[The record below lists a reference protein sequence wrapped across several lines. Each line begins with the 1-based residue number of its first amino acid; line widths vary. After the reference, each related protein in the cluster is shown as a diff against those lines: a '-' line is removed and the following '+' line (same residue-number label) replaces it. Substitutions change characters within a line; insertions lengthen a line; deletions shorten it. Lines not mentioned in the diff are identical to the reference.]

1 MKHYPHHT
9 FADLRDAIFAPP
21 PAKRARG
28 SRTDTWVSGNP
39 DVKKEASAR
48 LRRDW
53 TGADDDS
60 RSALYASAP

>member
-28 SRTDTWVSGNP
+28 GRTDTWVSGQP
-39 DVKKEASAR
+39 GCEKGSLRAASAG
-48 LRRDW
+48 LD
-53 TGADDDS
+53 
-60 RSALYASAP
+60 